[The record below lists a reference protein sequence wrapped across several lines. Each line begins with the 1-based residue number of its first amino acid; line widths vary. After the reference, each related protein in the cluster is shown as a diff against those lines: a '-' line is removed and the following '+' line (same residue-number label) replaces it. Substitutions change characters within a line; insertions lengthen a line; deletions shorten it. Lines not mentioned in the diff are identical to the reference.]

1 MQFELTDEIVNQI
14 IFSMEDQSQQR
25 VFDSEK
31 KDLVAFNPEEQQDG
45 SRFYPLPAWDSV
57 SGFSIME
64 RFVSELRNPPVKEK
78 LRTVLSAGKGVFRGF
93 KDVLKEHPEVE
104 TLWFAFKERALK
116 HEISA
121 WYNLLRDSWG
131 LEKIGEEPEETDEL
145 VYADF
150 IFRTYDAETDTD
162 SLRKARICAQEE
174 ICSVYESGL
183 AETILFLQNSSRPH
197 GKEDAEYTLT
207 AHTAEGEFAGFISA
221 LPCPEGSHKT
231 VLITA
236 FYVLSAWRGLGI
248 GKSLFTRCTEKL
260 KNTGVR
266 YIIVPSIH
274 IPDFFEHIM
283 FRSGFQRIPAGF
295 YADTDTQKGTA
306 KNFGF

>member
-1 MQFELTDEIVNQI
+1 MQFELTDEVVNQI

-25 VFDSEK
+25 VFDSENN
-31 KDLVAFNPEEQQDG
+31 DLVAFNPEEHRDA

-93 KDVLKEHPEVE
+93 KDVLKEYPEVE

-116 HEISA
+116 HEITL

-131 LEKIGEEPEETDEL
+131 LEQIGEEPEETDEL

-150 IFRTYDAETDTD
+150 SFRPYKEETDNQ
-162 SLRKARICAQEE
+162 SLREARICAENE
-174 ICSVYESGL
+174 IRSSYERDL
-183 AETILFLQNSSRPH
+183 AETLLFLLNSSRPH

-221 LPCPEGSHKT
+221 HTYPEASHKT
-231 VLITA
+231 VLITDL
-236 FYVLSAWRGLGI
+236 YVLPAWRGLGI

-260 KNTGVR
+260 KSGGVR
-266 YIIVPSIH
+266 YIIVPCIH

-295 YADTDTQKGTA
+295 YADTDTQ
-306 KNFGF
+306 NS